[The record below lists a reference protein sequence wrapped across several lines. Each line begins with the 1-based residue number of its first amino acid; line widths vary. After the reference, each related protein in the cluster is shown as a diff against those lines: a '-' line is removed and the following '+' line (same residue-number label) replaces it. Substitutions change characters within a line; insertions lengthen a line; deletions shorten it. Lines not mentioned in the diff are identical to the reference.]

1 MIGKYGPFIVISLL
15 AVLACPPALA
25 SEIGEYELVATWG
38 SLGAD
43 DGRFNNPTG
52 IAVDGEGNVYVADTG
67 NDRIQKFDNTGAFL
81 LKWGT
86 RGSGDGEFY
95 SPRNI
100 ALDADGMVYVVDG
113 SRIQVFAGNGTFI
126 KKWGSYGSGEEQLQS
141 PRSIAFDTDGNAYVI
156 AGGGIKKFGSDGNFL
171 TAWGALGT
179 YDGEFNNPT
188 DVAVDG
194 AGNVYVADCY
204 NNRIQKF
211 DGTGTFLL
219 KWGSGEGQF
228 QQPNGLA
235 IDADGNIYVAAWDR
249 PVQKFDSS
257 GNLLAKATD
266 IFYDNKDIVVG
277 ADGTIYV
284 TNSRDDCV
292 RVFKQSSAPIPT
304 PTPTPSPTPT
314 VARTGSDANV
324 IAPGNTIYVGEEN
337 LNFATGFGLDPISRM
352 IHFNG
357 PYANPIIDRVIS
369 ITNPADFELT
379 PSAVGSTTGTYYTF
393 GDTPDVL
400 APADSSG
407 YVIVKFPS
415 TALDVVLNN
424 SRLDSVNGRSISRN
438 TALAFKLTNNL
449 NGFSNLDVAAQPAI
463 KIDVTLPDGRV
474 TNQFGGVD
482 LTAIP
487 MNGTT
492 VYMGPVNLAG
502 VEAGTYTA
510 QAKWP
515 SGTDFYN
522 KGYDSNT
529 VAFEVLSKK
538 LAITSNKDTV
548 VRGNSFTVT
557 ITGESA
563 KAYHLF
569 IKPEESLADSD
580 YPWIV
585 AGQNGVSTVG
595 MINPERNATVM
606 TTAGG
611 TRTTQF
617 NTNRSTDAQTFTIR
631 VELPGAPSTYDE
643 VKVRVEEGAVTIT
656 TYGGTRYL
664 GEEVTL
670 YGINTDSETTYLFLT
685 GSDLATSGIKLSDIV
700 AAVEDGNPGTFTCV
714 HVEADDTWSYK
725 WNTADIGR
733 RLNAGNYTIYA
744 VAEPRS
750 RDNLSDTK
758 HASIDIQLKLPSI
771 KAATSSD
778 TVARGDDLVLD
789 GTVTGR
795 PDSVRIWI
803 IGPDYLNLGVPIVLR
818 GEYSSSNHFTYRLTG
833 AETSNLTAGRYF
845 VVVQHPMVNGF
856 GVTAN
861 GTTISGPG
869 VTPTDLAGLQPSEA
883 ANALISA
890 LESPYVDDT
899 YAKLTFTVG
908 APMIRIDPI
917 ERTDRIDWFD
927 NIDLINWFD
936 WRNAWTCGE
945 TFTVTGTTCY
955 PAGTTLAYT
964 ITSRKNGAHIFSGD
978 IIVADEGAWSFDVD
992 TAAIGPGEYIVR
1004 VMSLDDQSSA
1014 SASFTVR
1021 DGVVNPIPPAGA
1033 TYRVERISVNPSLGE
1048 RVVLNGIIDAPW
1060 AGCQEDLGFSTDLLE
1075 PAWSYAIEVERE
1087 VIRSGSQG
1095 AGSFT
1100 LSAFELDYG
1109 EADVRVLLHLSG
1121 TVQGTGAEDPALLRI
1136 FQRDAGGGTVPD
1148 SGYSLPFTPSGN
1160 DPVQPFGDNLT
1171 LSPGWNFISIP
1182 RPLAAGNDTAMIFA
1196 GINTT
1201 GRSVLRYNTTIRDW
1215 TALAPADRLPP
1226 LEGFWIYSAGPAT
1239 IPLNLSTD
1247 PLLPPA
1253 ERTLSAGWNA
1263 IGTTGTAPATAKD
1276 TLYSVNREWST
1287 LIGFNAGSQSFEA
1300 GIVNGGS
1307 GANADTRPVYPGR
1320 GYWLSMS
1327 GPGTL
1332 YAIGA

>member
-1 MIGKYGPFIVISLL
+1 MIGKYGSFIVIFLL
-15 AVLACPPALA
+15 VVLACPPVLA
-25 SEIGEYELVATWG
+25 SEVGEYELVATWG

-52 IAVDGEGNVYVADTG
+52 IAVDGEGNIYVADTG
-67 NDRIQKFDNTGAFL
+67 NNRIQKFNNTGAFL

-95 SPRNI
+95 SPQDI
-100 ALDADGMVYVVDG
+100 ALDADGNVYVVDN
-113 SRIQVFAGNGTFI
+113 SRIQVFDSSGTFI
-126 KKWGSYGSGEEQLQS
+126 RKWGSYGTGEEQLQY
-141 PRSIAFDTDGNAYVI
+141 PRSIAFDADGNAYVI
-156 AGGGIKKFGSDGNFL
+156 AGSVIKKFDSEGNFL

-188 DVAVDG
+188 DVAVDA
-194 AGNVYVADCY
+194 AGNVYVADRD

-211 DGTGTFLL
+211 DNTGKFLL
-219 KWGSGEGQF
+219 KWGSQGFGEGQF
-228 QQPNGLA
+228 QQPSGLT
-235 IDADGNIYVAAWDR
+235 IDTDGNAYVTEWNR
-249 PVQKFDSS
+249 PLQVFDGS
-257 GNLLAKATD
+257 GNLLAKSTD
-266 IFYDNKDIVVG
+266 TFYGCNGIAVD
-277 ADGTIYV
+277 ADGTVYV
-284 TNSRDDCV
+284 ANSDDHCV
-292 RVFKQSSAPIPT
+292 RVFERSQVPT
-304 PTPTPSPTPT
+304 PTP
-314 VARTGSDANV
+314 NV
-324 IAPGNTIYVGEEN
+324 V
-337 LNFATGFGLDPISRM
+337 
-352 IHFNG
+352 
-357 PYANPIIDRVIS
+357 
-369 ITNPADFELT
+369 
-379 PSAVGSTTGTYYTF
+379 
-393 GDTPDVL
+393 
-400 APADSSG
+400 
-407 YVIVKFPS
+407 
-415 TALDVVLNN
+415 LDVVLNN

-771 KAATSSD
+771 EAATSSD

-917 ERTDRIDWFD
+917 ERTDRIDWF
-927 NIDLINWFD
+927 NWFD

-1014 SASFTVR
+1014 SASFTVC
-1021 DGVVNPIPPAGA
+1021 DGVVTPVPPEGA
-1033 TYRVERISVNPSLGE
+1033 TYRVERISVSPSPDGLAPGE
-1048 RVVLNGIIDAPW
+1048 RAPLIGVISAPW
-1060 AGCQEDLGFSTDLLE
+1060 AGCREDLGFSTDLLD
-1075 PAWSYAIEVERE
+1075 PSWSYAIEVERE
-1087 VIRSGSQG
+1087 VIRSGSQS
-1095 AGSFT
+1095 AKSFT

-1109 EADVRVLLHLSG
+1109 EEDVRVLLQLSG
-1121 TVQGTGAEDPALLRI
+1121 TVPETGSENPVLLRI
-1136 FQRDAGGGTVPD
+1136 FQRDADGRTIPN
-1148 SGYSLPFTPSGN
+1148 SEYSLAFSPAEQVPS
-1160 DPVQPFGDNLT
+1160 FGDSLT
-1171 LSPGWNFISIP
+1171 LTPGWNFISVP
-1182 RPLAAGNDTAMIFA
+1182 RPLAAGNDTATIFA
-1196 GINTT
+1196 AVDTD
-1201 GRSVLRYNTTIRDW
+1201 SHSAFRYDTANRNWIALQETDQIR
-1215 TALAPADRLPP
+1215 P
-1226 LEGFWIYSAGPAT
+1226 LEGYWIYSTGPAT
-1239 IPLNLSTD
+1239 VPLTFSTD
-1247 PLLPPA
+1247 PLVSPP
-1253 ERTLSAGWNA
+1253 ERTLSTGWNA
-1263 IGTTGTAPATAKD
+1263 IGITGTAPATARDALK
-1276 TLYSVNREWST
+1276 SVNKQWAT
-1287 LIGFNAGSQSFEA
+1287 LIGYDSAKQRFET
-1300 GIVNGGS
+1300 GIVNGGT
-1307 GANADTRPVYPGR
+1307 GANADTRSVYPGR
-1320 GYWLSMS
+1320 GYWLSMT